1 LKNAKTEV
9 RFVRTADLELSIL
22 LRQVSNGSFAEAAA
36 QRVARRA
43 TAAMGRKHQCPGFFT
58 PGFPVISSGNQT
70 SQICST
76 KALTSG

>member
-36 QRVARRA
+36 QRVTRRA
-43 TAAMGRKHQCPGFFT
+43 TAAMGRSCRLM
-58 PGFPVISSGNQT
+58 
-70 SQICST
+70 
-76 KALTSG
+76 AAAELTMIEPCEIPF